1 MNKKISLV
9 TGADHGVGLAL
20 TEELLNRG
28 YYVIATRFNTE
39 ECLIDKLKDRNPEQ
53 LEIVPVDIGKDE
65 SVAKMKKIVT
75 ALVPHIDLLINNAG
89 ILGDME
95 KVLGDEL
102 DFDEMLK
109 VINVNALGTL
119 RVTNALAELVLR
131 SKDKMVVNIS
141 SEAGSIEDCNRVGWF
156 GYCMS
161 KAANN
166 MQSALVHNNLKKQG
180 GKVIAIHPGH
190 VATYMRGHLDTTA
203 SLTPEQS
210 AQGILQV
217 ALDEERMAGEKP
229 EYINYKGD
237 FLPW

>member
-1 MNKKISLV
+1 MDRKISLV

-20 TEELLNRG
+20 AEELLNRG
-28 YYVIATRFNTE
+28 YYVIATRFYAE
-39 ECLIDKLKDRNPEQ
+39 ESLLDELKNRYPEQ
-53 LEIVPVDIGKDE
+53 LEIVSVDIGKDE
-65 SVAKMKKIVT
+65 SVTKLKKTVT
-75 ALVPHIDLLINNAG
+75 TLVPHVDLLINNAG

-102 DFDEMLK
+102 DFDEMLR

-119 RVTNALAELVLR
+119 RVTNALAELVIK
-131 SKDKMVVNIS
+131 SNDKTVVNIS
-141 SEAGSIEDCNRVGWF
+141 SEAGSIEDCDRVGWF

-166 MQSALVHNNLKKQG
+166 MQSTLVHNNLKKLG

-203 SLTPEQS
+203 KITPEQS
-210 AQGILQV
+210 AKGILHV
-217 ALDEERMAGEKP
+217 VLDEERTLGEKP
-229 EYINYKGD
+229 EYINYKGEC
-237 FLPW
+237 LPW